1 MTADT
6 VKRWLP
12 AVIWASLIL
21 LASSDAFSAAHTR
34 GIIENFF
41 HWLFPSWTP
50 YSVYK
55 AHLVVRKCAHFFEYA
70 VLAIFV
76 MRGFASGA
84 KAPSGEA
91 AGRGAEAPLSLRT
104 AQPVN
109 ADPSTSPRSAAQNA
123 ALLGMTSDIRHR
135 RSLTMT
141 SGEEAPD
148 GAGKRAP
155 RPNARSLRMTIL
167 GVVLVCAIVA
177 MIDEVHQHFVPSR
190 TGSPYD

>member
-34 GIIENFF
+34 GILESFF

-76 MRGFASGA
+76 MRGFAGDADRSTR
-84 KAPSGEA
+84 STMSRSVEMTF
-91 AGRGAEAPLSLRT
+91 LR
-104 AQPVN
+104 
-109 ADPSTSPRSAAQNA
+109 
-123 ALLGMTSDIRHR
+123 
-135 RSLTMT
+135 
-141 SGEEAPD
+141 
-148 GAGKRAP
+148 
-155 RPNARSLRMTIL
+155 
-167 GVVLVCAIVA
+167 VVVMCAMVA
-177 MIDEVHQHFVPSR
+177 TIDEVHQHFVPSR
-190 TGSPYD
+190 TGSTYDVLLDTSGSTVAMLLLRRRSSSRRVE